1 MPFNAKRESNRS
13 DTAVTMV
20 VLCVMLLAG
29 GISIATINT
38 DQNSQLQD
46 NSILETVDPFDKAEQ
61 AAMAGIKAAKGHIE
75 CHGLRENG
83 SLPEQYFVNGG
94 RFEVAWDD
102 INVNDSTV
110 HIVSTGFFELSTDK
124 IYTSQL
130 ESVIKVN
137 FLTTHGQ
144 QFLKDYYKHHS
155 HSYGN
160 HPADD
165 K

>member
-1 MPFNAKRESNRS
+1 MSFNEKRNSNRS

-38 DQNSQLQD
+38 DQNSQLMD
-46 NSILETVDPFDKAEQ
+46 NSVLEIADPFDKAEQ

-75 CHGLRENG
+75 CHGINESG
-83 SLPEQYFVNGG
+83 GLPEQFFANGG
-94 RFEVAWDD
+94 RFEVAWDE

-110 HIVSTGFFELSTDK
+110 HIVSTGYYELNLDK

-130 ESVIKVN
+130 ESVIKVDI
-137 FLTTHGQ
+137 FATHSQ
-144 QFLKDYYKHHS
+144 QILKDYYKNHS
-155 HSYGN
+155 RNYGN
-160 HPADD
+160 HSADD
-165 K
+165 N